1 VAELL
6 RNVGFDVV
14 KGANRTRDRMMERLL
29 QFGGMRAVF
38 LPWLADTVIASAAT
52 LVSKPSPERRSANN
66 KWARW
71 ARNQTVRQEKIEKKE
86 KAKPA
91 WPCFSHR
98 KDQPNIRDIGRP
110 RRIARP
116 WEPRCPS

>member
-1 VAELL
+1 VAELR

-14 KGANRTRDRMMERLL
+14 EGATAPATGCWSGRF
-29 QFGGMRAVF
+29 QFGGLRAVF
-38 LPWLADTVIASAAT
+38 LPRLSGTAFVGT

-71 ARNQTVRQEKIEKKE
+71 ARSQTVRQEKIEKKE